1 MGDRP
6 PGQVADNPEIET
18 MKMFRHTKDGGVS
31 VWLSAG
37 EATLLRTLVVPV
49 LDLLGDTGTGQAGDA
64 AADDLDRLLA
74 EAAEAAAAAEA
85 GEDAEAPRIPDDP
98 VLARLLPDA
107 YRDDP
112 DAAGEFRKYTESSL
126 REAKKYF
133 AQTLLDT
140 LPASGGRVRLTGDQ
154 ARDWMR
160 ALNDVRLMFGVRLEV
175 TEDFEEQFAGLA
187 PEDPRI
193 AAFEVYGWLG
203 AVQESLV
210 RALAR

>member
-1 MGDRP
+1 
-6 PGQVADNPEIET
+6 
-18 MKMFRHTKDGGVS
+18 MKMFRPTRDGGVS

-37 EATLLRTLVVPV
+37 EAQLLRTLVAPV
-49 LDLLGDTGTGQAGDA
+49 MDLLTEDRERRGGGVTPDGGMSPDDGMPSNGGMTSDESAAFDELERLFDDNVPDA
-64 AADDLDRLLA
+64 P
-74 EAAEAAAAAEA
+74 E
-85 GEDAEAPRIPDDP
+85 DP

-112 DAAGEFRKYTESSL
+112 KAAGEFRKYTESSL

-140 LPASGGRVRLTGDQ
+140 LPAHGGRVKLSGDQ

-160 ALNDVRLMFGVRLEV
+160 ALNDVRLSFGVRLDV
-175 TEDFEEQFAGLA
+175 TEDFEEQLA
-187 PEDPRI
+187 ALDPEDPKF

-210 RALAR
+210 QALTR

>member
-1 MGDRP
+1 
-6 PGQVADNPEIET
+6 
-18 MKMFRHTKDGGVS
+18 MFRRTRDGGVRVS
-31 VWLSAG
+31 ISAG
-37 EATLLRTLVVPV
+37 EAQLLRTLVVPV
-49 LDLLGDTGTGQAGDA
+49 MQLLTDDRGRTNA
-64 AADDLDRLLA
+64 APGPGRD
-74 EAAEAAAAAEA
+74 EA
-85 GEDAEAPRIPDDP
+85 GRGEPGRGEAGSDEPGSDEAGVFDELERMFDDREPETPEDP

-112 DAAGEFRKYTESSL
+112 KAAGEFRRYTESSL

-140 LPASGGRVRLTGDQ
+140 LPANGGRVELTGDQ

-160 ALNDVRLMFGVRLEV
+160 ALNDVRLSFGVRLEV
-175 TEDFEEQFAGLA
+175 TEDFEEQLA
-187 PEDPRI
+187 ALDPEDPKF

-210 RALAR
+210 QALAR